1 MIINA
6 STYTNAIPV
15 ALSDTINIP
24 GPKIRVSGTTTSL
37 TANKLV
43 DTNGGFTG
51 GSVHVGM
58 VVYNMAQARVG
69 TAFMPSVA
77 VITGIDSNTQLSL
90 SADIFTAADSKGNT
104 QKYQIYD
111 ANKANPKAA
120 MLMVGTAGNVFVKTI
135 DGDEILIPGV
145 VAGETLSVVVQRVL
159 VGAVGANGA
168 PDTRTTAEKITAYI

>member
-1 MIINA
+1 MIINT
-6 STYTNAIPV
+6 STYTSAVPV

-24 GPKIRVSGTTTSL
+24 GPKIMVSGTTTSL
-37 TANKLV
+37 TSNKLV
-43 DTNGGFTG
+43 DTNGGFT

-77 VITGIDSNTQLSL
+77 VVTSIDSNTQLSL

-111 ANKANPKAA
+111 ANGTNPKAA
-120 MLMVGTAGNVFVKTI
+120 MLTIGTAGNVFVKTI
-135 DGDEILIPGV
+135 DGDEVLIPGV